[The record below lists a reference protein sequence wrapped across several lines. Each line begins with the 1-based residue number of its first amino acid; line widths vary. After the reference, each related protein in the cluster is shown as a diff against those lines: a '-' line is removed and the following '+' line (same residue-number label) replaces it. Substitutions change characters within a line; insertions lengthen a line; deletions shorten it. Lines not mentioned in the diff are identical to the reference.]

1 MRFFEDGQLAMMR
14 FAAILIAVLFFVPC
28 AASAQ
33 SAPKL
38 TTIHVGVI
46 PSEVAGEVF
55 YGVDLGLFKKAG
67 LDVEIDMFN
76 NGSAIAAAVAS
87 GALDLGLSDMMS
99 VINAHSH
106 GLPFVYAAPGLLT
119 TLRAPTLGLLVPSG
133 SPIRDGKD
141 FDGKSMAVSG
151 LKNIAQIAASAWIDA
166 NGGDSKTVKFVEV
179 PFPSIAGALAQGTID
194 TSVANEPWMTLNV
207 EAGNRLIFM
216 EKGALAPSFL
226 LSGWVTTRDWAQMN
240 PDSLAKFVGAIHDI
254 AVWANANESATAPI
268 LSKYTKSPI
277 AVIAHMHR
285 GRFAEAFDP
294 GYVQPVIDAA
304 AKYGVISAGFPASA
318 IIYGAK

>member
-1 MRFFEDGQLAMMR
+1 MMR
-14 FAAILIAVLFFVPC
+14 FTAILSALLFLIPG
-28 AASAQ
+28 ATLAQ
-33 SAPKL
+33 SAPQA
-38 TTIHVGVI
+38 TMIHVGVI
-46 PSEVAGEVF
+46 PSEVAAEVF
-55 YGVDLGLFKKAG
+55 YGVDLGMFKKAG
-67 LDVEIDMFN
+67 LDVQIETFN

-99 VINAHSH
+99 VINAHAH

-119 TLRAPTLGLLVPSG
+119 TLRAPTLGLLVPPN
-133 SPIRDGKD
+133 SPIRAAKD

-179 PFPSIAGALAQGTID
+179 PFPEIAGALAQGTID

-207 EAGNRLIFM
+207 QAGNRLIFM

-226 LSGWVTTRDWAQMN
+226 LSGWVTTRDWAQKN
-240 PDSLAKFVGAIHDI
+240 PGTLAKFVAAIHDI
-254 AVWANANESATAPI
+254 AMWANANETATVPI
-268 LSKYTKSPI
+268 LAKYTKSPET
-277 AVIAHMHR
+277 VIEHMHR
-285 GRFAEAFDP
+285 GRFAETFDP

-304 AKYGVISAGFPASA
+304 AKYGVITAAFPASA
-318 IIYGAK
+318 IIYGSK